1 MKDILVL
8 SALLISGG
16 YAIVNMRKA
25 NEGPDSVSSFSYIS
39 GVKGFVLWAI
49 ITSALLGYSVVDVL
63 PEHLG
68 WLSFALAGGLLSVG
82 ASPLYRSEN
91 KVIHYFGGYLFGVVS
106 QVIVFILNPYWLL
119 LWVFFP
125 LVFVRKGWRENA
137 TFISELICFVNLTD
151 CLLFSDK

>member
-1 MKDILVL
+1 MRHILVL

-16 YAIVNMRKA
+16 YTILNMRKA
-25 NEGPDSVSSFSYIS
+25 KELPDSVSSFSYIS
-39 GVKGFVLWAI
+39 GVKSFVLWAI
-49 ITSALLGYSVVDVL
+49 ITATLLGYSVVDVL

-137 TFISELICFVNLTD
+137 TFISELICFVNLTA
-151 CLLFSDK
+151 CILFSK